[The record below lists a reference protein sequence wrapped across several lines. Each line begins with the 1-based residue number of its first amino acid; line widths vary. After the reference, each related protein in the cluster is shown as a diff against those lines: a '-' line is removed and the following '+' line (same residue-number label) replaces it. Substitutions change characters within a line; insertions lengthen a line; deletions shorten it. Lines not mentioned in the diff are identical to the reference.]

1 MDAMSS
7 PLIVDLGK
15 ASVHPYRLNMG
26 DSKGVD
32 PERGRCWG
40 PRRWC
45 IGMRPAC
52 GHPRV
57 AVRNVRNLIV
67 APVRE
72 HSRKPDDAVD

>member
-1 MDAMSS
+1 
-7 PLIVDLGK
+7 
-15 ASVHPYRLNMG
+15 MG
-26 DSKGVD
+26 DSKGMD

-52 GHPRV
+52 GYPRV
-57 AVRNVRNLIV
+57 AVRNVRNLFV

-72 HSRKPDDAVD
+72 HSRKPDAGAAGAHRRGGARTRLIDPRKRG